1 MSELGHSK
9 LTSLCKYNSWQ
20 FFVARAEDFLILVFQ
35 SKSSA
40 NIRES
45 VRPHSLG
52 LQSVHL
58 SAANFAGQ
66 LILI

>member
-9 LTSLCKYNSWQ
+9 LCKYNSRQ

-35 SKSSA
+35 SKSST

-52 LQSVHL
+52 QQSVHL
-58 SAANFAGQ
+58 STVNFAGQ